1 MQILKFKTCEK
12 GMRTYLLIK
21 GGIDVPVI
29 MGSRSTFVDGKFGGH
44 NGRTLRTGDVLRLFD
59 NCRTNEVKTF
69 DEKYIPEISNEWII
83 GVIPGPQPCLL
94 YTSRCV

>member
-1 MQILKFKTCEK
+1 
-12 GMRTYLLIK
+12 
-21 GGIDVPVI
+21 

-83 GVIPGPQPCLL
+83 GVIPGPQPTEEYLKSDYL
-94 YTSRCV
+94 KTLTEIGIYG